1 MARPRQFALVLL
13 CATVTIAGL
22 CAARLGGLEWSGI
35 ENTATAIWNR
45 GAARGATISSA
56 DTGPVGALL
65 ARSIA
70 SVAAATS
77 SHRKLPEPAETAFA
91 LAGVSAADYL
101 KCDISV
107 AFRQHLSGK

>member
-1 MARPRQFALVLL
+1 MARPRQFALMLL

-22 CAARLGGLEWSGI
+22 CAARLGGLEWSGF

-45 GAARGATISSA
+45 GASRGATISSA

-77 SHRKLPEPAETAFA
+77 SPRKLPQPAETAFA
-91 LAGVSAADYL
+91 LARLSAAQ
-101 KCDISV
+101 
-107 AFRQHLSGK
+107 APAAATPPT

>member
-56 DTGPVGALL
+56 DPGPVGALL
-65 ARSIA
+65 ARAIA

-77 SHRKLPEPAETAFA
+77 SRRKLHEPAAPACA
-91 LAGVSAADYL
+91 LPAGAA
-101 KCDISV
+101 
-107 AFRQHLSGK
+107 AG